1 MRQRISALVV
11 LAAIAAGCG
20 SDEEPRPATKDLRT
34 TSSPSL
40 GGSYERRLTRAD
52 IERTDRL
59 RDDVRLPTR
68 RSPARAGSS
77 SRSRKA
83 R

>member
-11 LAAIAAGCG
+11 LAAISVGCG
-20 SDEEPRPATKDLRT
+20 SDEEPRPATQGLRT

-40 GGSYERRLTRAD
+40 DGTYERRLTRAD
-52 IERTDRL
+52 IERTDAL
-59 RDDVRLPTR
+59 RDETSANQDKPRP
-68 RSPARAGSS
+68 AGSS
-77 SRSRKA
+77 LRSRKA